1 MKTAAW
7 TQVTGPVAE
16 PLSLEEIKE
25 HLRVDA
31 ADEDALIADYIAAA
45 RGAAEAYTGRAFVT
59 QTWQAHFTGWPADG
73 VLELPLP
80 PLQSVAWVKY
90 TPVLAGGGAG
100 VLTTLSASVYRV
112 VTALEPGCV
121 VLAPNQSWPS
131 ETLDAGLPVVV
142 QFVCGYGAAAAVP
155 AGVKQALRWLVGH
168 MSENREAVT
177 MATSSPQQVP
187 MSARWALDP
196 HRFRYYW

>member
-7 TQVTGPVAE
+7 TQVTGPADE
-16 PLSLEEIKE
+16 PLSLEEMKE

-59 QTWQAHFTGWPADG
+59 QTWQAHFAGWPADG

-90 TPVLAGGGAG
+90 TTDAG
-100 VLTTLSASVYRV
+100 VLKTLSSVAYRV
-112 VTALEPGCV
+112 VTATEPGCI
-121 VLAPNQSWPS
+121 VLAPNQSWPT

-168 MSENREAVT
+168 MTENREAVT
-177 MATSSPQQVP
+177 MATSAPQQVP

-196 HRFRYYW
+196 HRFRYNW

>member
-7 TQVTGPVAE
+7 TQVTGPVDE
-16 PLSLEEIKE
+16 PLSLEEMKE

-31 ADEDALIADYIAAA
+31 ADEDALIADYITAA
-45 RGAAEAYTGRAFVT
+45 RAAAEAYTGRAFVT
-59 QTWQAHFTGWPADG
+59 QTWQAHFAGWPADG

-80 PLQSVAWVKY
+80 PLQNVTWVKY
-90 TPVLAGGGAG
+90 TTEAG
-100 VLTTLSASVYRV
+100 VLNTLAANVYRV
-112 VTALEPGCV
+112 VTASEPGCIL
-121 VLAPNQSWPS
+121 LAPNQSWPI

-142 QFVCGYGAAAAVP
+142 QFVCGYGSAAAVP
-155 AGVKQALRWLVGH
+155 AGMKQAMRWLVGH
-168 MSENREAVT
+168 MTENREAVT

-196 HRFRYYW
+196 HRFRYNW

>member
-7 TQVTGPVAE
+7 TQVTGPVSE
-16 PLSLEEIKE
+16 PLSLEEMKE

-31 ADEDALIADYIAAA
+31 ADEDALLSEYITAA
-45 RGAAEAYTGRAFVT
+45 RGAAELYTGRAFVT
-59 QTWQAHFTGWPADG
+59 QTWQAHFAGWPADG

-90 TPVLAGGGAG
+90 TTEAG

-112 VTALEPGCV
+112 VTACEPGCIL
-121 VLAPNQSWPS
+121 LAPNQSWPS
-131 ETLDAGLPVVV
+131 VTLDAGLPVVV

-155 AGVKQALRWLVGH
+155 AGLKQAMRWLAGH
-168 MSENREAVT
+168 MTENREAVT
-177 MATSSPQQVP
+177 MATSTPQQVP
-187 MSARWALDP
+187 MSARWAMDP
-196 HRFRYYW
+196 HRFRYNW

>member
-7 TQVTGPVAE
+7 TQVTGPAAE
-16 PLSLEEIKE
+16 PLSLEEMKE

-31 ADEDALIADYIAAA
+31 ADEDALLSDYITAA
-45 RGAAEAYTGRAFVT
+45 RASAEAYIGRALVT
-59 QTWQAHFTGWPADG
+59 QTWQAHFAGWPADG

-80 PLQSVAWVKY
+80 PLQSVTWVKY
-90 TPVLAGGGAG
+90 TTDAG
-100 VLTTLSASVYRV
+100 VELTVATNVYRV
-112 VTALEPGCV
+112 VTASEPGGL
-121 VLAPNQSWPS
+121 VLAPGMSWPS

-142 QFVCGYGAAAAVP
+142 QFVCGYGSAAAVP
-155 AGVKQALRWLVGH
+155 AGAKQAMRWLVGH
-168 MSENREAVT
+168 MAENREAVT

-196 HRFRYYW
+196 YRFRYNW

>member
-16 PLSLEEIKE
+16 PLSLEEMKE

-59 QTWQAHFTGWPADG
+59 QTWQAHFAGWPADG

-90 TPVLAGGGAG
+90 TTDAG
-100 VLTTLSASVYRV
+100 VLKTLSASVYRV
-112 VTALEPGCV
+112 VTATEPGCI
-121 VLAPNQSWPS
+121 VLASNQSWPS

-142 QFVCGYGAAAAVP
+142 QFVCGYGGAAAVP

-168 MSENREAVT
+168 MTENREAVT
-177 MATSSPQQVP
+177 MATSAPQQVP

-196 HRFRYYW
+196 HRFHYHW